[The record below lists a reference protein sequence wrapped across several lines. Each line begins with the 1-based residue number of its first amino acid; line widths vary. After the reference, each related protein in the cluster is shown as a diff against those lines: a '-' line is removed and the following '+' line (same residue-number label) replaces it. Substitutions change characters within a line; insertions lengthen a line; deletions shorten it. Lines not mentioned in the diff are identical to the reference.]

1 MRFTSPFNLS
11 GSPSLT
17 LCGGFDHEASPI
29 GFQLVGRHLDE
40 ARLLELGAAYQSTTD
55 HHLQHPGDLV

>member
-17 LCGGFDHEASPI
+17 LCGGFDSERAPI
-29 GFQLVGRHLDE
+29 GFQVVGKHCDE
-40 ARLLELGAAYQSTTD
+40 ETLLEFGAAYQGATD
-55 HHLQHPGDLV
+55 HHQARPDAF